1 MPDLLTQARAA
12 FDRQDWS
19 SAYQAL
25 ASADREQP
33 LEPDNIERLAVAA
46 TLLGRDSESTA
57 LWTRAHQEFH
67 SRHENERAARAAF
80 WLALGMLVRG
90 ESAQAA
96 GWIARGRRLLESASP
111 ECVELGYLSFPD
123 GFEAFAR
130 GDFAGALDIFRRVSS
145 IGSRAGDHD
154 LVAMA
159 RHGEGRA
166 RIRLGECTEG
176 IRLLDEVMVS
186 VTAGEVSPLVVG
198 DVYCGVISGCQE
210 VFDLRRAREWTT
222 ALHAW
227 CGSQN
232 GLVAYQGQC
241 LVHRAEI
248 MQLGGDW
255 LNALA
260 EAERACAFY
269 ARSPGQPGA
278 GAACYQVGE
287 LHRLRGEWDQAEAA
301 YRDASGHGRRPQPG
315 MALLRLAQGEIAA
328 AATAIRGAL
337 ENATATRLRAQL
349 LPAYVE
355 IMLAAGETGAA
366 QDGAAELSVLA
377 TTLDSP
383 LLKGAAAQA
392 EGAVLL
398 MNGDDAAALALL
410 NDAVQTWRDLD
421 VPHETART
429 RVLASIA
436 YQHLGDRDAAELEL
450 DAAHRV
456 LQQLGADAEV
466 ERIQSRFSRSSPSA
480 VGGLTGRE
488 HQVLALVAAGK
499 TNRAIATQLGIS
511 DKTVARHLSNIF
523 TKLDISSRAAATAYA
538 YEHHL
543 VGK

>member
-19 SAYQAL
+19 TAYQDL

-33 LEPDNIERLAVAA
+33 LEPDDIERLAVAA
-46 TLLGRDSESTA
+46 TLLGRDIESTA

-67 SRHENERAARAAF
+67 SQQQNERAARAAF
-80 WLALGMLVRG
+80 WLALGLLNRG

-96 GWIARGRRLLESASP
+96 GWIARGRRLLEPAAP
-111 ECVELGYLSFPD
+111 ESVELGYLSFPD

-130 GDFAGALDIFRRVSS
+130 GDFAGALDIFRRVTE
-145 IGSRAGDHD
+145 IASRAGDRD

-166 RIRLGECTEG
+166 RIRLGEGAEG

-186 VTAGEVSPLVVG
+186 VTAGEISPLVVG

-210 VFDLRRAREWTT
+210 VFDLRRAREWTA

-227 CGSQN
+227 CRPQN

-241 LVHRAEI
+241 LVRRAEI

-255 LNALA
+255 PNALA

-287 LHRLRGEWDQAEAA
+287 LHRLRGEWDRAEAA

-315 MALLRLAQGEIAA
+315 MALLRLAEGQVAA

-337 ENATATRLRAQL
+337 DNSPATRLRAQL

-355 IMLAAGETGAA
+355 IMLASGEIETARGGAE
-366 QDGAAELSVLA
+366 ELSAIAML
-377 TTLDSP
+377 LDSP
-383 LLKGAAAQA
+383 LLKASAAQA
-392 EGAVLL
+392 QGAVHM
-398 MNGDDAAALALL
+398 MNGDDEAALALL

-421 VPHETART
+421 VPHEAART

-436 YQHLGDRDAAELEL
+436 YQRLGDRDAAELEL
-450 DAAHRV
+450 DAATRV
-456 LQQLGADAEV
+456 LQQLGAGTEI
-466 ERIQSRFSRSSPSA
+466 ERIQSRFSRPSPPA
-480 VGGLTGRE
+480 AGGLTGRE
-488 HQVLALVAAGK
+488 RQVLALVAAGK

-511 DKTVARHLSNIF
+511 EKTVARHLSNIF
-523 TKLDISSRAAATAYA
+523 TKLDLSSRAAATAYA

>member
-1 MPDLLTQARAA
+1 MPDLTLARSA
-12 FDRQDWS
+12 FDRQDWNN
-19 SAYQAL
+19 AYQAL
-25 ASADREQP
+25 VAADREHP
-33 LEPDNIERLAVAA
+33 LEPDDIERLAIAA
-46 TLLGRDSESTA
+46 SLLGQDVESTA

-67 SRHENERAARAAF
+67 SRHQGERAARAAF
-80 WLALGMLVRG
+80 WLALGLIDRG

-96 GWIARGRRLLESASP
+96 GWIARGRRLLENAGQD
-111 ECVELGYLSFPD
+111 CVELGYLSFPD

-130 GDFAGALDIFRRVSS
+130 GDFAAALNIFRRIAE
-145 IGSRAGDHD
+145 IGSRGGDRD

-159 RHGEGRA
+159 RHGEGRS
-166 RIRLGECTEG
+166 RIRQGECAEG

-186 VTAGEVSPLVVG
+186 VTAGELSPLVVG

-210 VFDLRRAREWTT
+210 VFDLRRAREWTA

-227 CGSQN
+227 CGPQH

-255 LNALA
+255 STALA

-269 ARSPGQPGA
+269 VRSPGQPGA
-278 GAACYQVGE
+278 GAACYQLGE
-287 LHRLRGEWDQAEAA
+287 LHRLRGEWARAEAA

-315 MALLRLAQGEIAA
+315 MALLRLAQGLVGP

-337 ENATATRLRAQL
+337 AESTTTRLRAQL

-355 IMLAAGETGAA
+355 IMIAAGEIEPAQNGA
-366 QDGAAELSVLA
+366 DELFALA
-377 TTLDSP
+377 DALDSP
-383 LLKGAAAQA
+383 LLKAAAAQA
-392 EGAVLL
+392 RGAVQLRK
-398 MNGDDAAALALL
+398 GDASAALLLL
-410 NDAVQTWRDLD
+410 NNAVKAWRDID
-421 VPHETART
+421 VPFEAART

-436 YQHLGDRDAAELEL
+436 YRQLGDHDGADLEL
-450 DAAHRV
+450 DAADRGLH
-456 LQQLGADAEV
+456 QLGAGTEI
-466 ERIQSRFSRSSPSA
+466 ERILARFSPSSPPTA
-480 VGGLTGRE
+480 GGLTERE
-488 HQVLALVAAGK
+488 RQVLTLVAAGT

-511 DKTVARHLSNIF
+511 EKTVARHLSNIF

-543 VGK
+543 VGG

>member
-1 MPDLLTQARAA
+1 MSDLLTQARAA

-19 SAYQAL
+19 AACQAF
-25 ASADREQP
+25 ASADRDQP

-46 TLLGRDSESTA
+46 TLLGRDTESTA
-57 LWTRAHQEFH
+57 LWARAHQEFH
-67 SRHENERAARAAF
+67 SRHQNERAARAAF
-80 WLALGMLVRG
+80 WLALGMLDRG

-130 GDFAGALDIFRRVSS
+130 GDFAGALDIFRRVSD
-145 IGSRAGDHD
+145 IGSRAGDRD

-166 RIRLGECTEG
+166 RIRLGECAEG

-210 VFDLRRAREWTT
+210 VFDLRRAREWTA

-227 CGSQN
+227 CGRQN
-232 GLVAYQGQC
+232 GLVAYQAQC

-255 LNALA
+255 PNALA

-315 MALLRLAQGEIAA
+315 MALLRLAQGEIPAA
-328 AATAIRGAL
+328 AAAIRGAL
-337 ENATATRLRAQL
+337 ENATATRQRAQL

-355 IMLAAGETGAA
+355 IMLAAGEAGAA
-366 QDGAAELSVLA
+366 QDGAAELAAIA

-383 LLKGAAAQA
+383 LLKGVAAQA
-392 EGAVLL
+392 QGAVHLR
-398 MNGDDAAALALL
+398 NGDDDAALPLL

-436 YQHLGDRDAAELEL
+436 YRRLGDRDAAELEL

-456 LQQLGADAEV
+456 LQQLGADAEI
-466 ERIQSRFSRSSPSA
+466 ERIQSRFSRPSPPA
-480 VGGLTGRE
+480 AGGLTGRE
-488 HQVLALVAAGK
+488 REVLALVAAGK

-511 DKTVARHLSNIF
+511 EKTVARHLSNIF
-523 TKLDISSRAAATAYA
+523 TKLDINSRAAATAYA
-538 YEHHL
+538 YQHHL
-543 VGK
+543 IGE